1 MEISQAGVDLIKQFE
16 GFRANSY
23 QDIVGVWTI
32 GYGTTRIDGS
42 PVRSGMTCTVE
53 QAEGYLSDD
62 VNSFLNQIT
71 GSFNPLI
78 QLNSNQVDAIA
89 CFVYNVGV
97 GAFRKSTLLK
107 KLNAGDFDAAALE
120 FLKWDKAGGKAVA
133 GLTRRRNAEK
143 VLFETPV

>member
-1 MEISQAGVDLIKQFE
+1 MEISQPGVGLIKQFE

-23 QDIVGVWTI
+23 LCPAGVWTI

-42 PVRSGMTCTVE
+42 PVRAGMSCTVE
-53 QAEGYLSDD
+53 QAEGYLADD
-62 VNSFLNQIT
+62 VNSYLSQID

-107 KLNAGDFDAAALE
+107 KLNAGEFDAAALE
-120 FLKWDKAGGKAVA
+120 FLKWDKAGGKRLP
-133 GLTRRRNAEK
+133 GLTRRRIAEK
-143 VLFETPV
+143 DLFETPV